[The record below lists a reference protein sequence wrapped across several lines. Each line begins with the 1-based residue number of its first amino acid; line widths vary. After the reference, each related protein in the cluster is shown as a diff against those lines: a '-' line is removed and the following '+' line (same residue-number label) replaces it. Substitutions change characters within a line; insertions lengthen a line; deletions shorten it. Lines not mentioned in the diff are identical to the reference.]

1 MARLTIW
8 ADGRALPVEVEAG
21 ALLSDALLHSGH
33 RPDMPCGG
41 RGRCRKC
48 RVQASGA
55 LSPLSAAELD
65 ALSPAEREAGVR
77 LACCTR
83 ILGDARV
90 TAAGDGAG
98 TQICTRGEARAVERL
113 DPMFAALGA
122 AVDIGTTTL
131 AAQLYDR
138 DGLLATAAAPNPQR
152 SFGADVI
159 SRIGRSMEGDSPA
172 LANCVRQAIAG
183 LLRTLC
189 GQAGRRSEEID
200 ALVLT
205 GNTAMLHLLCGLDVS
220 PLAAAPFQAE
230 ELFGKTLS
238 AAELDLPCAPGAR
251 AYLPRCM
258 SAFVGADITTAL
270 LASGICAGR
279 ETRMLTDIG
288 TNGEIALWHQGRLSC
303 CSTAAGPAFEGAN
316 LSQGMQGA
324 PGAIDHAWV
333 ADGALEVHTIGEA
346 APVGICGSGVADVLA
361 GLLELGRLD
370 ETGLLN
376 DGDDAWPLAPGV
388 AITQGD
394 IRQVQLAKSAVRAG
408 IETLMARAGLAPDAL
423 AELAGVCFTWEEED
437 GSLPTH
443 GDAAQLRRMLLNLI
457 SNALRAA
464 GEGGRAGMRLAR
476 RDGRA
481 VITVWDSGAGF
492 TPEADENTL
501 LQRPGSLGLGLRVA
515 RRIAAAHGGTIVVQQ
530 QEGRGSRAVVSLPLR
545 PPEKGEVLK
554 PPAMG
559 FDGSG
564 GFSDVLVELS
574 GVLPYRAFLPEDLE

>member
-1 MARLTIW
+1 MPSLPPS
-8 ADGRALPVEVEAG
+8 GRRG
-21 ALLSDALLHSGH
+21 SGW
-33 RPDMPCGG
+33 PAAP
-41 RGRCRKC
+41 
-48 RVQASGA
+48 ASW
-55 LSPLSAAELD
+55 
-65 ALSPAEREAGVR
+65 
-77 LACCTR
+77 
-83 ILGDARV
+83 GDARV
-90 TAAGDGAG
+90 TAAGDGAV

-230 ELFGKTLS
+230 ERFGRYLP
-238 AAELDLPCAPGAR
+238 AAELDLPCAPGAL

-346 APVGICGSGVADVLA
+346 APAGICGSGVADVLA

-376 DGDDAWPLAPGV
+376 EGDDAWPLAPGV

-408 IETLMARAGLAPDAL
+408 IETLLARAGLAPDAL
-423 AELAGVCFTWEEED
+423 AELAIAGGF
-437 GSLPTH
+437 GSYLSL
-443 GDAAQLRRMLLNLI
+443 DSAAAIGLIPPELKPRCRVLGNAALAGAAMLLRSRPLVDEERRPGRSRRHGGAGHRPHLHGAICGADDVLI
-457 SNALRAA
+457 WYKKSGREALASRPLVLS
-464 GEGGRAGMRLAR
+464 GE
-476 RDGRA
+476 
-481 VITVWDSGAGF
+481 SGALAGDVGVE
-492 TPEADENTL
+492 PDGEEH
-501 LQRPGSLGLGLRVA
+501 Q
-515 RRIAAAHGGTIVVQQ
+515 AAVHHI
-530 QEGRGSRAVVSLPLR
+530 
-545 PPEKGEVLK
+545 
-554 PPAMG
+554 PACT
-559 FDGSG
+559 
-564 GFSDVLVELS
+564 
-574 GVLPYRAFLPEDLE
+574 R